1 MSDTETKKN
10 RLVGLLYFGVIIV
23 LYYAFF
29 KWAFAW
35 TVPFLIGLVLALALN
50 PLIEFLVRKTRM
62 KRGFV
67 CAVLLLVI
75 WAAAGFLLFKLGQAV
90 YVQAKN
96 LLEFISSIDL
106 KTLSETVS
114 GFFGNAVRAEDVEN
128 MFSSF
133 FEQGITGAVGA
144 ASSLLGTAV
153 DVLVKVPE
161 LLLFFVAAVMSSYFF
176 AADLPKIKKTLS
188 RLVPKNRRFDYIETK
203 EFFSGKLLHLLLAY
217 MLIMAITFGELLLG
231 LLLLRV
237 DYAVLIALIVAVL
250 DILPIIGTGTIL
262 IPWGIIEIIKANY
275 ALGAGILALCAVI
288 SVVREVIEPR
298 IVGSRLGLSPLL
310 SLVLMYAGLKL
321 FGVLGMFV
329 VPLTMIYLKFLNDTD
344 RIVLWR
350 SD

>member
-50 PLIEFLVRKTRM
+50 PLIEFLGRKTRM

-217 MLIMAITFGELLLG
+217 MLIMTITFGELLLG
-231 LLLLRV
+231 LLFLRV
-237 DYAVLIALIVAVL
+237 DYAVLIALVVAVL
-250 DILPIIGTGTIL
+250 DILPII
-262 IPWGIIEIIKANY
+262 
-275 ALGAGILALCAVI
+275 
-288 SVVREVIEPR
+288 
-298 IVGSRLGLSPLL
+298 
-310 SLVLMYAGLKL
+310 
-321 FGVLGMFV
+321 
-329 VPLTMIYLKFLNDTD
+329 
-344 RIVLWR
+344 
-350 SD
+350 